1 MRITSSDFVVSN
13 TNPSSCPAPDKPEF
27 AFIGRSNVGKSS
39 LINLLVGRKN
49 LAKISSTPGK
59 TQTIN
64 HFIINNRWYL
74 VDLPGYGYASVS
86 RSKSRA
92 WTPMIET
99 YLDKRTNLVTTFVLL
114 DSRLEPQEIDVEF
127 IDWMGKHGL
136 PFAMVFTKADKISRG
151 QLGRTTT
158 LWKTKLS
165 DRWEEFPPMFI
176 TSATTRAGKD
186 ELLHYIGSLLSSAD

>member
-1 MRITSSDFVVSN
+1 MRIASSDFVVSN
-13 TNPSSCPAPDKPEF
+13 TNPSACPAPDKPEF

-64 HFIINNRWYL
+64 HFIINGRWYL
-74 VDLPGYGYASVS
+74 VDLPGYGYASIS
-86 RSKSRA
+86 RSKSKA

-151 QLGRTTT
+151 QLAKTMAS
-158 LWKTKLS
+158 WKKKLS